1 MSPRHHR
8 EAFVPIN
15 PNRVQAVFLAAV
27 ASTDPVQRAEILKA
41 QCAGDAELRERVEE
55 LLRAQHQAT
64 DLPGG
69 LRDIAG
75 RILETM
81 IDSRTASAGKMIGSR
96 YRLLEEI
103 GEGGMGTVWVA
114 EQTEPVRR
122 RVAIKLIKPGMDSR
136 QVLSRFELER
146 QALAL
151 MDHPNIAKV
160 LDGGVADD
168 GHPFFAM
175 EYVKGVP
182 ITAYCDQ
189 ARLTIEARL
198 NLFVQVCQAVQHAH
212 QKGIIH
218 RDLKPSNIL
227 VCLYDGSP
235 VPKVIDFGLAKA
247 VNQPLT
253 EHTLYTAHGIMV
265 GTPTYMSP
273 EQAEFNNLDVDTRSD
288 IYSLGVILYEILTGT
303 TPLDRQ
309 RFKDT
314 PWPEIVRLIKE
325 EEPRKPSARLSGSDS
340 LPLIA
345 AQRSLE
351 PAQLTR
357 LVRGDLDWVVMKSLE
372 KERSRRYE
380 TANGLARDLQRYLA
394 DEVVEARSP
403 SAGYRLRK
411 FVRRNRRLVVAVGL
425 IGLALVLGIAGTT
438 WEMLQAIEAQ
448 HDAEAQK
455 VKAVA
460 AASAERAAN
469 ERALQTEQK
478 RQAENAG
485 SLVDEL
491 TKSQIGEVPGIVHE
505 IGKIRPLTD
514 PLLRQE
520 DARAPERSD
529 KKLRLGL
536 ALLPV
541 DQSKVDNLRDGL
553 LRVSPTEFVVVR
565 DALLP
570 YKNSVIEPLW
580 QAALDPRLEAQNQ
593 FQAACAL
600 ATYAPDDGRWGRLE
614 TFVAGRLVTL
624 ETSALVQWREA
635 LRPAKDRLIAP
646 LTAIFRDSNQ
656 DTLSRR
662 FATETLADY
671 LSNRPDEL
679 FNLVADSQRFQFV
692 VLFNKLTPY
701 KDRAIAL
708 ALNELAT
715 HPSETAT
722 DHEKEVLAKRQANS
736 AVTLLRLGAPQQ
748 VWPLLRHTPDPTTRS
763 YIIDRMANF
772 GIDPDIVWERLTVES
787 DASAKAAL
795 ILSLGHY
802 PPDVFTLKDAA
813 SRRSMMVDNY
823 RNDVDSGVH
832 GAAAWL
838 LRHWNAQDEMT
849 RCHESLSTG
858 KAENGRRWYLSHLG
872 HTMTV
877 IPGPVEFVMGSPAS
891 ENGNWGGEK
900 QHHVKINRSFALGAT
915 EITCEQWQK
924 YDPKFVVAGA
934 EGQTKDC
941 PVGYATWFQGARYC
955 RWLSEREQIPET
967 EMCYPPIE
975 QIRPGM
981 TLPANYLDRT
991 GYRLP
996 TEAEWEYA
1004 CRSGSTSIRF
1014 FGSALELLPR
1024 YAWYV
1029 RNANERSW
1037 PVGSLMPNDFGLFD
1051 VYGNHVEWCQDTF
1064 SVEYDQSPGK
1074 SERDRI
1080 VDVSHERMQKGGAYT
1095 QVGNGIRSAVRSW
1108 TSPDIYTSRTGF
1120 RIARTIR

>member
-1 MSPRHHR
+1 MRSS
-8 EAFVPIN
+8 ENESKSF
-15 PNRVQAVFLAAV
+15 F
-27 ASTDPVQRAEILKA
+27 
-41 QCAGDAELRERVEE
+41 
-55 LLRAQHQAT
+55 AQHQAT

-309 RFKDT
+309 RFKET

-425 IGLALVLGIAGTT
+425 IGLALVLGHRRDDVGN
-438 WEMLQAIEAQ
+438 
-448 HDAEAQK
+448 
-455 VKAVA
+455 
-460 AASAERAAN
+460 ASSHR
-469 ERALQTEQK
+469 
-478 RQAENAG
+478 G
-485 SLVDEL
+485 
-491 TKSQIGEVPGIVHE
+491 P
-505 IGKIRPLTD
+505 
-514 PLLRQE
+514 
-520 DARAPERSD
+520 AR
-529 KKLRLGL
+529 
-536 ALLPV
+536 
-541 DQSKVDNLRDGL
+541 
-553 LRVSPTEFVVVR
+553 
-565 DALLP
+565 
-570 YKNSVIEPLW
+570 
-580 QAALDPRLEAQNQ
+580 
-593 FQAACAL
+593 
-600 ATYAPDDGRWGRLE
+600 
-614 TFVAGRLVTL
+614 
-624 ETSALVQWREA
+624 
-635 LRPAKDRLIAP
+635 
-646 LTAIFRDSNQ
+646 
-656 DTLSRR
+656 RR
-662 FATETLADY
+662 
-671 LSNRPDEL
+671 
-679 FNLVADSQRFQFV
+679 
-692 VLFNKLTPY
+692 
-701 KDRAIAL
+701 
-708 ALNELAT
+708 
-715 HPSETAT
+715 
-722 DHEKEVLAKRQANS
+722 
-736 AVTLLRLGAPQQ
+736 
-748 VWPLLRHTPDPTTRS
+748 
-763 YIIDRMANF
+763 
-772 GIDPDIVWERLTVES
+772 
-787 DASAKAAL
+787 SAK
-795 ILSLGHY
+795 GQG
-802 PPDVFTLKDAA
+802 
-813 SRRSMMVDNY
+813 SRCRV
-823 RNDVDSGVH
+823 
-832 GAAAWL
+832 
-838 LRHWNAQDEMT
+838 
-849 RCHESLSTG
+849 
-858 KAENGRRWYLSHLG
+858 RR
-872 HTMTV
+872 
-877 IPGPVEFVMGSPAS
+877 
-891 ENGNWGGEK
+891 
-900 QHHVKINRSFALGAT
+900 
-915 EITCEQWQK
+915 
-924 YDPKFVVAGA
+924 
-934 EGQTKDC
+934 
-941 PVGYATWFQGARYC
+941 AR
-955 RWLSEREQIPET
+955 RQ
-967 EMCYPPIE
+967 
-975 QIRPGM
+975 
-981 TLPANYLDRT
+981 
-991 GYRLP
+991 
-996 TEAEWEYA
+996 
-1004 CRSGSTSIRF
+1004 
-1014 FGSALELLPR
+1014 
-1024 YAWYV
+1024 
-1029 RNANERSW
+1029 
-1037 PVGSLMPNDFGLFD
+1037 
-1051 VYGNHVEWCQDTF
+1051 
-1064 SVEYDQSPGK
+1064 
-1074 SERDRI
+1074 
-1080 VDVSHERMQKGGAYT
+1080 
-1095 QVGNGIRSAVRSW
+1095 
-1108 TSPDIYTSRTGF
+1108 
-1120 RIARTIR
+1120 